1 VSLHAHSLPLRL
13 AASLGLIALAH
24 RWALDSPFNV
34 EKVEKERENMT
45 RVSRKRT
52 GDSFVEPGLS
62 LARPIR
68 PEGKKRKGQVTSPGR
83 SKMNPDP
90 GLGMGLVRGRS
101 LCTGFGPNFTHWV
114 NSNLFFY
121 FICFNILCSIYNSY
135 LLIR

>member
-1 VSLHAHSLPLRL
+1 LPRKSPHGTPTTITAIHHRQVTSVSLHAHSLPLRL

-34 EKVEKERENMT
+34 EKVKKERENMT

-68 PEGKKRKGQVTSPGR
+68 PEGKK
-83 SKMNPDP
+83 
-90 GLGMGLVRGRS
+90 
-101 LCTGFGPNFTHWV
+101 
-114 NSNLFFY
+114 
-121 FICFNILCSIYNSY
+121 
-135 LLIR
+135 